1 MNYKNKRYYTSDNQ
15 SFYQGYNSGI
25 SSNYKWQYFLHYL
38 RNNRKLKLILAIAAI
53 LILGIIAALIAI
65 LFPLVVKLIDVIS
78 QSGIQGLLDA
88 VVDFA
93 NKLWN
98 GTGK

>member
-1 MNYKNKRYYTSDNQ
+1 MNYRNKRYYTSDNQ
-15 SFYQGYNSGI
+15 SFYQEYNSGI

-38 RNNRKLKLILAIAAI
+38 RNNRKLKLFLAIAVV

-65 LFPLVVKLIDVIS
+65 LLPLFVKLIEVIS
-78 QSGIQGLLDA
+78 QSGIQGLLEA
-88 VVDFA
+88 AVDFA

>member
-1 MNYKNKRYYTSDNQ
+1 MNYRNKRYYTSDNQ

-38 RNNRKLKLILAIAAI
+38 RNNRKLKLFLAIAAI

-65 LFPLVVKLIDVIS
+65 LLPLVVKLIDVIS

>member
-15 SFYQGYNSGI
+15 SLYHGYNSGI